1 MRTRLRSQLIGAPAL
16 TLTMLLGTPH
26 AWATAGAEGAP
37 DAGTTPDA
45 TAPTS
50 SLAQAMVEREAPA
63 RVGEVVTMTV
73 TMTHPPG
80 ARITPPQ
87 DTGKPRWAVVGAR
100 QTQTPDGDEGAT
112 STTLELDLMAW
123 RPGPS
128 TLPALEVAVTSSDG
142 GVEVLKTEPVEVK
155 VLTGLKDDEVDP
167 KLADAKPP
175 VPIYEYDYAPAY
187 YGGGAAALALVGLL
201 GFAIARRRMRAAQPP
216 PPPPPIHVVAL
227 ERLSGLATQ
236 ELTTRPEFVL
246 FYIQLSEIVRDYL
259 GKRFGFPGT
268 ELTTTEIMERLE
280 HVRWPAGLA
289 QDDVQT
295 WLDHC
300 DRVKF
305 AGHTP
310 EQGDAE
316 GALRRAFSFVELTRH
331 IPEEPPEAPPQ
342 ADPGEDAEAD
352 DPEAKA
358 EHEAK
363 VALGGTALG
372 GFSFDEVEK
381 LSRGE
386 SLEDEEEE

>member
-1 MRTRLRSQLIGAPAL
+1 M
-16 TLTMLLGTPH
+16 
-26 AWATAGAEGAP
+26 GAP
-37 DAGTTPDA
+37 DAGQAPDA
-45 TAPTS
+45 ASTTTS
-50 SLAQAMVEREAPA
+50 SSLTQAMVARDAPA

-73 TMTHPPG
+73 TVTHPPG
-80 ARITPPQ
+80 ARVAPPQ
-87 DTGKPRWAVVGAR
+87 DTGKPRWAIVDAR
-100 QTQTPDGDEGAT
+100 QAQAPAGDEGAT
-112 STTLELDLMAW
+112 TTTLELDLMAW

-142 GVEVLKTEPVEVK
+142 GVEVLKTSPVEVK
-155 VLTGLKDDEVDP
+155 VLSGLPDDEADP

-201 GFAIARRRMRAAQPP
+201 GFAIARRRMREAAPP

-236 ELTTRPEFVL
+236 ELKTRPEFVL
-246 FYIQLSEIVRDYL
+246 FYIQLSEIVRDYM
-259 GKRFGFPGT
+259 GKRYGFPGT
-268 ELTTTEIMERLE
+268 ELTTTEIMARLDG
-280 HVRWPAGLA
+280 VRWPAGLA
-289 QDDVQT
+289 PDDVQA

-310 EQGDAE
+310 AQSEAE

-331 IPEEPPEAPPQ
+331 VPVEAPAPPEEAPAQ
-342 ADPGEDAEAD
+342 DTDDAD
-352 DPEAKA
+352 AKA

-363 VALGGTALG
+363 AALGGTALG

-381 LSRGE
+381 LARGE
-386 SLEDEEEE
+386 DLDDEEEE